1 MSHNGT
7 HPETAIDPQALLREA
22 TRAYADAARAPST
35 RRAYRVQWS
44 TFAAWCARCGRCSLP
59 AEPETLSLFL
69 ASRAMEGIKVASLS
83 AALSAI
89 RAAHLD
95 ASLSDPS
102 TQPEFRA
109 VWAGIRRTHGAPQ
122 RRVTPL
128 TADLVRSV
136 VRAIPSQ
143 SLHDLRSRALV
154 LLGFTGAFRRS
165 ELVAL
170 DVEDLTPSPTR
181 GLTVR
186 LRRSKTDQVG
196 AGADVQ
202 VPIALAQDLCPVRA
216 IEAWCAA
223 AGVREGPL
231 LRSVDRHGRVGGRL
245 DGRDVARLLKLI
257 AARAGVDP
265 SLVSGNS
272 LRAGMATSAALSGR
286 SDRAIMAQGRWA
298 SRMMVDRY
306 VRPADGWGDGAA
318 TGLLDE
324 PLRSG

>member
-1 MSHNGT
+1 MSSNDAHQA
-7 HPETAIDPQALLREA
+7 PAIDSQELLREA
-22 TRAYADAARAPST
+22 MLAYAEAARAPST

-44 TFAAWCARCGRCSLP
+44 TFAAWCERCGRCPLP
-59 AEPETLSLFL
+59 AEPGTLALFL
-69 ASRAMEGIKVASLS
+69 ASRARDGIKVASLG

-102 TQPEFRA
+102 AQPEFRA

-128 TADLVRSV
+128 TADLVRAAV
-136 VRAIPSQ
+136 GAIPSQ
-143 SLHDLRSRALV
+143 SLHDLRGRALV

-165 ELVAL
+165 ELVSL
-170 DVEDLTPSPTR
+170 NVEDITPDPTR

-186 LRRSKTDQVG
+186 LRRSKTDQAG

-202 VPIALAQDLCPVRA
+202 VPFGVAQDLCPVRA

-265 SLVSGNS
+265 ALVSGNS

-306 VRPADGWGDGAA
+306 VRPAGGWGDGAA

-324 PLRSG
+324 PRHSR

>member
-1 MSHNGT
+1 MNPT
-7 HPETAIDPQALLREA
+7 HLEPQIDPQALLREA
-22 TRAYADAARAPST
+22 TLVYADAARAPST
-35 RRAYRVQWS
+35 RRAYRGQWS
-44 TFAAWCARCGRCSLP
+44 TFTGWCERCGRCPLP
-59 AEPETLSLFL
+59 AEPATLSLFL
-69 ASRAMEGIKVASLS
+69 ASRAMDGIKVASL
-83 AALSAI
+83 ALGLSAI

-95 ASLSDPS
+95 ASLADPS
-102 TQPEFRA
+102 AQPEVRA

-122 RRVTPL
+122 RQATPL
-128 TADLVRSV
+128 TADLVRAA

-165 ELVAL
+165 ELVSL
-170 DVEDLTPSPTR
+170 DVEDLTPDPTC

-202 VPIALAQDLCPVRA
+202 VPFGVAQDLCPVRA

-223 AGVREGPL
+223 SGVREGPL

-245 DGRDVARLLKLI
+245 DGRDVARLLKSI

-265 SLVSGNS
+265 ALVSGNS
-272 LRAGMATSAALSGR
+272 LRAGMATSAALAGR
-286 SDRAIMAQGRWA
+286 TDRAIMAQGRWA
-298 SRMMVDRY
+298 SRVMVDRY
-306 VRPADGWGDGAA
+306 VRPASGWGDGSA
-318 TGLLDE
+318 TGLLDDQ
-324 PLRSG
+324 PPPRG